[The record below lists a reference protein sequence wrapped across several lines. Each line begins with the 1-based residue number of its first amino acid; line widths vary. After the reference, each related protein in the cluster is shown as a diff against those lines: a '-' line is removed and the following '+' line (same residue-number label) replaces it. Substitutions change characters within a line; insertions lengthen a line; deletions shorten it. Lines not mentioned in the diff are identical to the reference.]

1 MLNNGVS
8 ALVLLAFAAPCCQ
21 TSERKLPEMST
32 MQNAQP
38 PGTLSATAQDC
49 DLRVAIQASPTSLLL
64 GYEFRNRSNRTAFL
78 FNVVHKTGP
87 SGGPEPDPNLV
98 YVEPSGGSII
108 LGKKIIPAPRGMR
121 VEKPDVPYVT
131 RVEPGQAVVEKLD
144 LMLPLRIFTP
154 YDQPAPS
161 ALAEAAVYFE
171 LGFFLAPDPSVA
183 EAAGG
188 YLIVDPFPAE
198 KQIILRAG
206 PLGRFPVQPA
216 QK

>member
-1 MLNNGVS
+1 MT
-8 ALVLLAFAAPCCQ
+8 P
-21 TSERKLPEMST
+21 
-32 MQNAQP
+32 MQSAQP
-38 PGTLSATAQDC
+38 PGTMSAIAQDC

-64 GYEFRNRSNRTAFL
+64 GYEFRNRSNKTAFL
-78 FNVVHKTGP
+78 FNVVHRTGP
-87 SGGPEPDPNLV
+87 SGGPEPDANLV

-108 LGKKIIPAPRGMR
+108 LGKKIIPVPRGMR

-131 RVEPGQAVVEKLD
+131 RVEPGQAIVEKLN

-161 ALAEAAVYFE
+161 ALSEAAVYFE

-183 EAAGG
+183 EAAGR

-206 PLGRFPVQPA
+206 PLGRFPIQPA
-216 QK
+216 HQ